1 MKTKIKMLLCM
12 FVGMFG
18 YCMLTFA
25 QPSLEEQKVKIER
38 WKREFK
44 SLERQYAQNHVL
56 HNGGGLVAKLSK
68 KNHSRELARWRTLYE
83 KTAADRKLAKAEW
96 LRLKAIIVTTTDS
109 VEKERL
115 MSLEHDWLYVYQT
128 FNGNCRTALTFM
140 ARLDT
145 DRILAADEQ
154 TLRIAKRLKAQEKI
168 FPKGQEKKMKAVQRE
183 IRDKYMKPLYQKM
196 ALVPNSV
203 SERDVQ
209 IDSLHLIHR
218 ALIYYK
224 KASLLDD

>member
-1 MKTKIKMLLCM
+1 M
-12 FVGMFG
+12 
-18 YCMLTFA
+18 
-25 QPSLEEQKVKIER
+25 
-38 WKREFK
+38 
-44 SLERQYAQNHVL
+44 
-56 HNGGGLVAKLSK
+56 
-68 KNHSRELARWRTLYE
+68 YE

-115 MSLEHDWLYVYQT
+115 MRLEHDWLYVYQT
-128 FNGNCRTALTFM
+128 FNGNCRIALTFM
-140 ARLDT
+140 ASLDT
-145 DRILAADEQ
+145 DRILTADEQ

-196 ALVPNSV
+196 ALVPDSV

>member
-1 MKTKIKMLLCM
+1 MKTKIKMLLGM

-44 SLERQYAQNHVL
+44 SLDRQYVQNHVL
-56 HNGGGLVAKLSK
+56 HNGGG
-68 KNHSRELARWRTLYE
+68 
-83 KTAADRKLAKAEW
+83 
-96 LRLKAIIVTTTDS
+96 LKAIIVTTTDS

-115 MSLEHDWLYVYQT
+115 MSLEHDWLCVYQT

-218 ALIYYK
+218 ALG
-224 KASLLDD
+224 DNG